1 MNANGKTIET
11 LARSETFQSYERA
24 YKTVTGMPLALRPTE
39 TWQLPFYG
47 KSGQNAF
54 CALIAGNSHTCA
66 ACLQLQAKL
75 TQDAANG
82 PATRTCVY
90 GLCETAVPIKLGPQT
105 VGFLQTG
112 QVLRRKPTAASFQR
126 AVDQAAKL
134 GVDIANEEMKLAYF
148 ATPVVSQRK
157 IDSVSDLLAIFAE
170 HLAAKSN
177 QLTLQTVNVEPPFI
191 TRAKQF
197 ICDHYT
203 EELSLRHVS
212 AVVNTSRF
220 YFCKQFHK
228 VTGLSFT
235 EFVTRTR
242 IEKVQ
247 NLLLNPNLRVSEIAY
262 AAGFQSLTHFNR
274 TFKRFVKQSP
284 TKYRNNLNSLDRR
297 PVLLPD

>member
-1 MNANGKTIET
+1 MNANGKTIEI
-11 LARSETFQSYERA
+11 LARSETFQNYARA
-24 YKTVTGMPLALRPTE
+24 YNAVSGMPLALRPTE
-39 TWQLPFYG
+39 TWQRPFHG
-47 KSGQNAF
+47 NAGENAF
-54 CALIAGNSHTCA
+54 CALMGGNSHTCA
-66 ACLQLQAKL
+66 ACLRLQEKL
-75 TQDAANG
+75 THAAAYG
-82 PATRTCVY
+82 PATRTCVF
-90 GLCETAVPIKLGPQT
+90 GLCETAVPVKLGPQT

-112 QVLRRKPTAASFQR
+112 QVLRRKPTAASYQR
-126 AVDQAAKL
+126 AIGVAGKL
-134 GVDIANEEMKLAYF
+134 GVDIASEEMKRAYF

-157 IDSVSDLLAIFAE
+157 IDSVSDLLVIFAE

-177 QLTLQTVNVEPPFI
+177 QLTLQAVNVEPPFV

-197 ICDHYT
+197 ICEHYS

-220 YFCKQFHK
+220 YFCKQFRK
-228 VTGLSFT
+228 ATGLNFT

-284 TKYRNNLNSLDRR
+284 TKYRENLLSLARR
-297 PVLLPD
+297 PVLAPT